1 MRRNAVELLVQTSEQ
16 ITEDESILTYALKFR
31 STNREN
37 NNGKYKLIGLFDGE
51 KPVLVR
57 KIYDNGN
64 MVEQASGK
72 FDLFIV
78 YDNNSSVSVQLVK
91 KSNILS
97 RFFFDSNFIERKDGP
112 FRRQET
118 QLNLLSPDH
127 FNPNCNDP
135 KVCKVIDDGR
145 VPDPVL

>member
-16 ITEDESILTYALKFR
+16 ITEDESILTDALKLR

-64 MVEQASGK
+64 MVE
-72 FDLFIV
+72 
-78 YDNNSSVSVQLVK
+78 
-91 KSNILS
+91 
-97 RFFFDSNFIERKDGP
+97 
-112 FRRQET
+112 
-118 QLNLLSPDH
+118 
-127 FNPNCNDP
+127 
-135 KVCKVIDDGR
+135 
-145 VPDPVL
+145 